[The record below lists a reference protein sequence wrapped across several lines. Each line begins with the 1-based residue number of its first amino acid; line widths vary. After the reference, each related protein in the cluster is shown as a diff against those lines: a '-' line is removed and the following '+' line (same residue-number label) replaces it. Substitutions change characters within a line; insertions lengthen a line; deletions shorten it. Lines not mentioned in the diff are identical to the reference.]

1 MAENRVVLRAE
12 NVRREF
18 VSGDTTVEVLKGCSL
33 EVLAGEFVAV
43 VGRSGS
49 GKSTLANVLSG
60 LDRPTSGTVT
70 LMDRD
75 LSALSEAE
83 AAAMRAREIG
93 FVLQKDNLI
102 PSLTIEENVAAPLVM
117 GGTKLSEA
125 LGRAREM
132 LAEVGLSHRAGQWPG
147 QVSGGEAQRAAVARA
162 CVVQPAIVFAD
173 EPTGALDEENGR
185 QVQEL
190 FRKLVSTTGA
200 AGLIIT
206 HDRDLAAGA
215 DTVITIA
222 DGRLAGTERKA

>member
-12 NVRREF
+12 KVRREF
-18 VSGDTTVEVLKGCSL
+18 VSGDSAVEVLKGCSL
-33 EVLAGEFVAV
+33 EVSAGEFVAI

-70 LMDRD
+70 LLGRD
-75 LSALSEAE
+75 LSRLGEAE

-102 PSLTIEENVAAPLVM
+102 PSFTIEENVAAPLVM
-117 GGTKLSEA
+117 GGTKLSDA
-125 LGRAREM
+125 LKQAREM
-132 LAEVGLSHRAGQWPG
+132 LSEVGLSHRAKQWPG

-185 QVQEL
+185 QVQEI
-190 FRKLVSTTGA
+190 FHKLVSTTGA

-215 DTVITIA
+215 DTVITLA
-222 DGRLAGTERKA
+222 DGQVVATERTA

>member
-12 NVRREF
+12 KVRREF
-18 VSGDTTVEVLKGCSL
+18 VSGDSAVEVLKGCSL
-33 EVLAGEFVAV
+33 EVSAGEFVAI

-70 LMDRD
+70 LLGRD
-75 LSALSEAE
+75 LSRLGEAE

-102 PSLTIEENVAAPLVM
+102 PSFTIEENVAAPLVM
-117 GGTKLSEA
+117 GGTKLSDA
-125 LGRAREM
+125 LQQAREM
-132 LAEVGLSHRAGQWPG
+132 LSEVGLSHRAKQWPG

-185 QVQEL
+185 QVQEI
-190 FRKLVSTTGA
+190 FHKLVSTTGA

-215 DTVITIA
+215 DTVITLA
-222 DGRLAGTERKA
+222 DGQVVATERTA